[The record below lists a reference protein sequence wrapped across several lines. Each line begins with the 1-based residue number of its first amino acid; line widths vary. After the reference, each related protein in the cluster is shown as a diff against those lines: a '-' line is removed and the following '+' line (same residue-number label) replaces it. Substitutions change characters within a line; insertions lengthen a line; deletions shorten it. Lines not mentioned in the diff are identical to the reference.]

1 MSTIIAPDS
10 HGWIGHFPRFF
21 KLGQSVSTF
30 RGSEDFGK
38 EKITV
43 EQTIRDWSD
52 EMMKAVMPFEDEQLN
67 YIPGQ
72 VQGLKKLG
80 SGNLLLTLT
89 DGQELGFDR
98 AIFLTGVGPERS
110 LSSSGVSF
118 LNRPMGPRVALD
130 ETTTALKAISQAER
144 YFRDQ
149 NVLVL
154 GGAATGAWVVELAI
168 ASGAKNVRWVAPRG
182 FDAANPGGR
191 NSEVMKLTEGSR
203 TKANLETVKFLGDLS
218 HG

>member
-1 MSTIIAPDS
+1 
-10 HGWIGHFPRFF
+10 
-21 KLGQSVSTF
+21 
-30 RGSEDFGK
+30 
-38 EKITV
+38 
-43 EQTIRDWSD
+43 
-52 EMMKAVMPFEDEQLN
+52 MMKAVMSFEDEELI

-72 VQGLKKLG
+72 VQGLKKQGL
-80 SGNLLLTLT
+80 GNLLLTLT

-154 GGAATGAWVVELAI
+154 R
-168 ASGAKNVRWVAPRG
+168 SGNWGLGSGVGHRVRG
-182 FDAANPGGR
+182 
-191 NSEVMKLTEGSR
+191 
-203 TKANLETVKFLGDLS
+203 
-218 HG
+218 